1 VNKMG
6 WWTLSATK
14 EDANGNPVELDDC
27 DLEHI
32 ATLIKDGDTSG
43 EVNDLDDEEHEFGI
57 DENES
62 EEY

>member
-1 VNKMG
+1 MG

-32 ATLIKDGDTSG
+32 AELIKDGYTSG
-43 EVNDLDDEEHEFGI
+43 EVTDLDDDEHEFGI
-57 DENES
+57 DETET
-62 EEY
+62 EE